1 MSDEIIAAVI
11 GLVGILIG
19 ALGTLVVQRVVFRQK
34 AHELFLTSLEHLGG
48 GSQERN
54 LGISALEF
62 YWKDY
67 ASEKQL
73 IVPVLV
79 GAAIYL
85 LTESEQGDAQHER
98 YNLKR
103 IMSLLDRYLCDLQRR
118 RYRLQRITHFFSNKF
133 KIHIP
138 VSYDPVELEWFRDL
152 HKALCDWDPERRK
165 IKAKNE
171 TKTRGLLI
179 DKDQRD
185 LWKNDLEEKIPT
197 LKSGTE

>member
-1 MSDEIIAAVI
+1 
-11 GLVGILIG
+11 LIG
-19 ALGTLVVQRVVFRQK
+19 VLGILVVQGVVLRQK
-34 AHELFLTSLEHLGG
+34 AHKLFPTSLVHSGG

-85 LTESEQGDAQHER
+85 LTESQQGDAQHER

-103 IMSLLDRYLCDLQRR
+103 IMRLLLET
-118 RYRLQRITHFFSNKF
+118 YRPNNPPQMVLPRW
-133 KIHIP
+133 
-138 VSYDPVELEWFRDL
+138 SYSAIYTG
-152 HKALCDWDPERRK
+152 KERS
-165 IKAKNE
+165 
-171 TKTRGLLI
+171 
-179 DKDQRD
+179 
-185 LWKNDLEEKIPT
+185 P
-197 LKSGTE
+197 